1 MKKKVRVKS
10 LPKAQMGFNN
20 IPSQGIKP
28 YDIYPPLGS
37 MPKAITPDMMG
48 LNVPTQQ
55 QWEKQNGKL
64 SMTGDFFKRKKDFG
78 IPTYDPS
85 IPGSR
90 MSQDIRNQE
99 QTLREGEVTSTTPP
113 SILAAQDK
121 SNYLKNFT
129 DANSQNQKGNPYV
142 GQAIL
147 AGTDIFRGLAN
158 QIDNRFAKR
167 DLRDQFLSDNLAY
180 AREEGQSGNR
190 GDYNFNEFGFG
201 PGFRPDDYIKGD
213 YNKEAQMG
221 GEMKR
226 KVKITSLPQAGYGGS
241 QNQNAV
247 NQLYGNSAYMV
258 NKFSGAEQEEQEP
271 AYNQTLQPDPRSM
284 SVLEAEKGETL
295 IRKGTNSA
303 IPEFFKIGGKRHS
316 EGGTPLSGEKATPD
330 SFIYSDTKAMKIKD
344 PAILESFGFTAKK
357 GGYTPAKI
365 SKKFDLNS
373 KELREGLYSD
383 SDPLRKKT
391 AVMMADNYISNLGKL
406 ALVQESQKGFPQ
418 GVPQIAMPYMNKV
431 GLDPAQFL
439 PPSPEEGM
447 MMARYGGIPKAQI
460 GQSVNSNSSNQ
471 TLPDGKGF
479 WKTGSF
485 ANTTP
490 EQRAAFAKSSAFN
503 PLDWSGRINY
513 AFTGDPSDNFA
524 MDPLNYLAFGRLI
537 KPLQPEYLLKPLA
550 KRLQPI
556 QEGISQG
563 ISRVVNPVK
572 NFYKNLDISSAVTA
586 GLEAAPAVGILSAAA
601 YRVLSPE
608 QKVEY
613 LKNASPEQANQIVED
628 TMSDPA
634 GSQDTALLLEAA
646 RENPN
651 IDVARIEPVTIKAKP
666 KAKSEPQSSEIS
678 DAYLDSMINVKRQE
692 MVNKKE
698 YGGELEEYQT
708 AGQVTDEKEYVEEI
722 TLPNGSKG
730 KRITKGNTISIVD
743 ASGKVLKS
751 QNETLKPYIDKGIIT
766 WDAGRGTYRV
776 ALTDGQM
783 PAKDRYNLLEEL
795 TPVLNQYGYKNI
807 VQSGAGKTKSPYGQF
822 YAGFTPQD
830 YEYKIVER
838 NLGKEQADSLDEVGL
853 RKAAYDIMGFK
864 PNVDIS
870 NPNIYNDPKFFKE
883 FKNAFYRYL
892 PEKKFRADL
901 GDDERFGFE
910 HYDAIPKKP
919 KKPNTETNREQ
930 LETNELEVS
939 RTPRRPI
946 GFYPQDV
953 LNTAA
958 AVGDLASINKYNPR
972 MAQFVPEPME
982 PTFYDPNRELANNAE
997 LANIASANLAQ
1008 FTGPQ
1013 AFNTRF
1019 SDVQGKSLAN
1029 AANVLGRYNN
1039 LNVGVANQFEQ
1050 ANKQINNEA
1059 NFRNALMA
1067 NDFYDKTVI
1076 ANQQFD
1082 NSKRAARREAVDYV
1096 NAALENRFMTDQMNS
1111 LYPNFFVDPAALK
1124 TYYNPGRKITPG
1136 QQAKDLKQY
1145 FLEMGIDTTNPTVQ
1159 AAMVR
1164 GIMGDI
1170 DIDERGNILG
1180 AQSAMSNRRKT
1191 KGS

>member
-1 MKKKVRVKS
+1 
-10 LPKAQMGFNN
+10 
-20 IPSQGIKP
+20 
-28 YDIYPPLGS
+28 
-37 MPKAITPDMMG
+37 
-48 LNVPTQQ
+48 
-55 QWEKQNGKL
+55 
-64 SMTGDFFKRKKDFG
+64 
-78 IPTYDPS
+78 
-85 IPGSR
+85 
-90 MSQDIRNQE
+90 
-99 QTLREGEVTSTTPP
+99 
-113 SILAAQDK
+113 
-121 SNYLKNFT
+121 
-129 DANSQNQKGNPYV
+129 
-142 GQAIL
+142 
-147 AGTDIFRGLAN
+147 
-158 QIDNRFAKR
+158 
-167 DLRDQFLSDNLAY
+167 
-180 AREEGQSGNR
+180 
-190 GDYNFNEFGFG
+190 
-201 PGFRPDDYIKGD
+201 
-213 YNKEAQMG
+213 
-221 GEMKR
+221 MKR

-344 PAILESFGFTAKK
+344 PAILESFGFAAKK

-447 MMARYGGIPKAQI
+447 AMAMYGGIPKAQVGRQQI
-460 GQSVNSNSSNQ
+460 GTYYNTEIGKVLPIYNFEENRSGLDNGPRLLFPTQGELIKSGVDYLTEAQRKKIALLNYEKAKAANEVVPQTIQPVATPQSAPVTQKARPAAQTPKPKVNVAKPS
-471 TLPDGKGF
+471 TGFIAPDG
-479 WKTGSF
+479 S
-485 ANTTP
+485 
-490 EQRAAFAKSSAFN
+490 
-503 PLDWSGRINY
+503 I
-513 AFTGDPSDNFA
+513 
-524 MDPLNYLAFGRLI
+524 
-537 KPLQPEYLLKPLA
+537 
-550 KRLQPI
+550 
-556 QEGISQG
+556 
-563 ISRVVNPVK
+563 
-572 NFYKNLDISSAVTA
+572 
-586 GLEAAPAVGILSAAA
+586 
-601 YRVLSPE
+601 
-608 QKVEY
+608 
-613 LKNASPEQANQIVED
+613 
-628 TMSDPA
+628 
-634 GSQDTALLLEAA
+634 
-646 RENPN
+646 
-651 IDVARIEPVTIKAKP
+651 IEF
-666 KAKSEPQSSEIS
+666 
-678 DAYLDSMINVKRQE
+678 
-692 MVNKKE
+692 E
-698 YGGELEEYQT
+698 YGGESLYQT
-708 AGQVTDEKEYVEEI
+708 GGEKG
-722 TLPNGSKG
+722 TFLAKH
-730 KRITKGNTISIVD
+730 TD
-743 ASGKVLKS
+743 ASGKEYSSYLQGDKVVLVDS
-751 QNETLKPYIDKGIIT
+751 NNEVVSTRPATEKDRPAISTYDKEAEDILRKIKPDIILNKDYVEGT
-766 WDAGRGTYRV
+766 QRGADAKIPGTYGRFEKDAADKNWSWYGKPINWTNKPELKQVQKAYNKEMYNRFINADYTPEEAAKYVKLIGFDESKEEGQTANDGKPGKWTETRV
-776 ALTDGQM
+776 VFD
-783 PAKDRYNLLEEL
+783 
-795 TPVLNQYGYKNI
+795 V
-807 VQSGAGKTKSPYGQF
+807 
-822 YAGFTPQD
+822 
-830 YEYKIVER
+830 
-838 NLGKEQADSLDEVGL
+838 
-853 RKAAYDIMGFK
+853 
-864 PNVDIS
+864 
-870 NPNIYNDPKFFKE
+870 
-883 FKNAFYRYL
+883 
-892 PEKKFRADL
+892 
-901 GDDERFGFE
+901 
-910 HYDAIPKKP
+910 PKKP
-919 KKPNTETNREQ
+919 GKDFDGDITYWCTPGANGERGTSGQGKREEAPANSKFYASAG
-930 LETNELEVS
+930 LRDASCEPTPPPPPI
-939 RTPRRPI
+939 PRRPI